1 MRVLALHAVVGAA
14 YVTLG
19 VLIPQLLFSW
29 VEGVAFYMVG
39 VWVLP
44 ELVRRLR

>member
-1 MRVLALHAVVGAA
+1 VRVLALHVAVAAA
-14 YVTLG
+14 YITLG
-19 VLIPQLLFSW
+19 VLIPQILFSW

-44 ELVRRLR
+44 ELVRRPR